1 MGDVALASGR
11 EGAELRDHHDGAE
24 RIMRGVAQPHAGGV
38 EPRELAGMARRGD
51 YGPSSSEGTGMRLVA
66 GIKTN

>member
-24 RIMRGVAQPHAGGV
+24 RIMRGVAQLHAGGV

-51 YGPSSSEGTGMRLVA
+51 YGTLV
-66 GIKTN
+66 I